1 MTEPNGSGDVAR
13 LAASRIQFTDEEL
26 DWRSAIRLAGKP
38 LLDEGAVTENYIE
51 DAIRIAEEK
60 GPYFDLGRGIAM
72 PHARPEA
79 GVNQI
84 ALSYLRTR
92 TPVLLLDRE
101 DHPIEV
107 FIMLAAVDNK
117 AHLGVL
123 RMLAGVLTDADK
135 VVELKDATTPEQVL
149 AIFGDQ

>member
-1 MTEPNGSGDVAR
+1 MTDTQGSGNVAQ

-26 DWRSAIRLAGKP
+26 DWKSAIRLAGKP
-38 LLDEGAVTENYIE
+38 LVDEGAITDAYIE

-79 GVNQI
+79 GVNQM
-84 ALSYLRTR
+84 ALSFLRTR
-92 TPVLLLDRE
+92 KPVLLLDRE
-101 DHPIEV
+101 DHAIDV

-117 AHLGVL
+117 SHLGVL
-123 RMLAGVLTDADK
+123 QMLAGVLTDAAR
-135 VVELKDATTPEQVL
+135 VEDLKAATTPEEVL
-149 AIFGDQ
+149 AIFGA

>member
-1 MTEPNGSGDVAR
+1 MTDSTGAGDVAR

-26 DWRSAIRLAGKP
+26 DWRSAIRLAGQP
-38 LLDEGAVTENYIE
+38 LIDEGAVTANYVE

-79 GVNQI
+79 GVNNI

-92 TPVLLLDRE
+92 PPVLLLDRE

-117 AHLGVL
+117 SHLGVL
-123 RMLAGVLTDADK
+123 RTLAGVLTDAGK
-135 VVELKDATTPEQVL
+135 VADLKEATTPEQVL
-149 AIFGDQ
+149 AIFGE

>member
-1 MTEPNGSGDVAR
+1 MTDSTGAGDVAR

-26 DWRSAIRLAGKP
+26 DWRSAIRLAGQP
-38 LLDEGAVTENYIE
+38 LIEEGAVTANYVE

-79 GVNQI
+79 GVNNI

-117 AHLGVL
+117 SHLGVL
-123 RMLAGVLTDADK
+123 RTLAGVLTDAGK
-135 VVELKDATTPEQVL
+135 VADLKEATTPEQVL
-149 AIFGDQ
+149 AIFGE

>member
-1 MTEPNGSGDVAR
+1 MTASTGAGDVAR
-13 LAASRIQFTDEEL
+13 LAASRIQFTDEAL
-26 DWRSAIRLAGKP
+26 DWRSAIRLAGQP
-38 LLDEGAVTENYIE
+38 LIDEGAVTANYVE

-79 GVNQI
+79 GVNNI

-107 FIMLAAVDNK
+107 FIMLAAVDSK
-117 AHLGVL
+117 SHLGVL
-123 RMLAGVLTDADK
+123 RTLAGVLTDADK
-135 VVELKDATTPEQVL
+135 VADLKDATTAEQVL
-149 AIFGDQ
+149 AIFGE